1 MATFERLKLKN
12 FKRFSGKHDFPLSG
26 SGQMTVIAAQNGVGK
41 TTLLDSIYICLYG
54 KRGFDGRYPNIT
66 FKKWLANA
74 YSVDA
79 PNSQF
84 PEMSFSI
91 DVNCP
96 IRGKITISRKFWLL
110 DEKDGGITEELLV
123 SIESKPLELEQ
134 NEKRN
139 DVSERWIE
147 AFLPYSVMKGFLVDG
162 ERLSHLDTRS
172 VDKELIKGIDDLL
185 GIGVLQRLSKHLK
198 TLKRESLRKMAPQEQ
213 KVKMEELIN
222 LSNTYTNELEGITL
236 ELEEIEENISEMEME
251 MENLNQQ
258 IKNFSSDSGD
268 KDNQLRIEW
277 VKKHS
282 ELNSVRNSLLEIS
295 NTTLPFII
303 AGLPSD
309 ISEWKING
317 VRYNREQEKRNIDN
331 INFIDK
337 VLSELKPKP
346 KSEII
351 KKIKEKA
358 EELTFNNE
366 KKKIDSPLSG
376 FNSEQLSKIQ
386 KRHIELNTVEQ
397 KPMLNDTVELAIKR
411 LNNLENIEEK
421 LRDLSNGI
429 GITEAANQLKECAM
443 SLGGLQAESTKL
455 REQMKKKNEGLK
467 QIEQQILAIKSKS
480 DKKSHLN
487 RKIDTIDI
495 LNQVIDKVMNK
506 ERELMAEPLSEMFFK
521 GFELLS
527 RKAERLE
534 KVSID
539 PENYQTIIKMRGCE
553 GNWLNRDLSATEKQ
567 HVGLAL
573 LYALRKLGNKAYPV
587 IVDTPTSRMD
597 KDHKG
602 WSVTRFYP
610 SLSHQVIVL
619 ATSDDL
625 GNGLYQELKLTN
637 SLGCELHLKEK
648 TEKSVIIDETNL
660 TNFFGK

>member
-12 FKRFSGKHDFPLSG
+12 FKRFSGNHDFPLSG
-26 SGQMTVIAAQNGVGK
+26 FGQMTVIAAQNGVGK
-41 TTLLDSIYICLYG
+41 TTLLDSIYVCLYG

-79 PNSQF
+79 PKSQF
-84 PEMSFSI
+84 PEILFSI
-91 DVNCP
+91 DINCP

-139 DVSERWIE
+139 EVSERWIE
-147 AFLPYSVMKGFLVDG
+147 AFLPYSVMKRFLVDG
-162 ERLSHLDTRS
+162 ERLSDLDTRS

-213 KVKMEELIN
+213 KIKMEELIN
-222 LSNTYTNELEGITL
+222 LSNTYTD
-236 ELEEIEENISEMEME
+236 ELEEITIKLEKIGENISEMEVE
-251 MENLNQQ
+251 MENLNRQ

-282 ELNSVRNSLLEIS
+282 ELNSVRSSLLEIS

-303 AGLPSD
+303 ASLPSD
-309 ISEWKING
+309 ISEWKIND
-317 VRYNREQEKRNIDN
+317 VRDKREQEKRNIDN

-351 KKIKEKA
+351 IKIKDKA
-358 EELTFNNE
+358 EELTFSHE
-366 KKKIDSPLSG
+366 KKKINSPLSG
-376 FNSEQLSKIQ
+376 FNSNQLSKIE
-386 KRHIELNTVEQ
+386 KRYIELNIVEQ
-397 KPMLNDTVELAIKR
+397 KPMLKETVELAIKR
-411 LNNLENIEEK
+411 LKKLDNIEEK

-480 DKKSHLN
+480 DKKSLLN

-495 LNQVIDKVMNK
+495 LNQIIETVMNR
-506 ERELMAEPLSEMFFK
+506 ERRLMAEPLSKMFFE

-539 PENYQTIIKMRGCE
+539 PVNYQTIIKMRGFE

-625 GNGLYQELKLTN
+625 GNGLYQELKSTN

-648 TEKSVIIDETNL
+648 TENSVIIDETNL
-660 TNFFGK
+660 SNFFGK